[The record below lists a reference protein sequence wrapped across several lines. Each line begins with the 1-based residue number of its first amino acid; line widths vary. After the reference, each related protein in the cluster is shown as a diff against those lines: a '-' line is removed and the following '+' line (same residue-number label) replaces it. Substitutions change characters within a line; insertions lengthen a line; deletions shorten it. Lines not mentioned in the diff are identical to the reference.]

1 MTVAA
6 QATVICSPTICP
18 CLPPCYLGDRR
29 EQEDPSSGIDRSTT
43 LERMARE
50 RPPVLSMKR
59 LRKVSETPILL
70 FFEKKTGETIE
81 YANDT
86 FVS

>member
-6 QATVICSPTICP
+6 QPTVICSPTIYP
-18 CLPPCYLGDRR
+18 CLPRRNLGDRR
-29 EQEDPSSGIDRSTT
+29 EQEDPSSGIDRSTI

-59 LRKVSETPILL
+59 LRKVSESSILFL
-70 FFEKKTGETIE
+70 FEKITG
-81 YANDT
+81 
-86 FVS
+86 SLC